1 MSPDR
6 FGAAIGAAG
15 ALMDINR
22 AGIAKRYM
30 VYLKRLRL
38 EHEMKLR
45 GYIVAVLMAC
55 SLTTLAIDQ
64 SGNVRAMSA
73 EQFVPRLGDIMNNI
87 QLRHIK
93 LSFAGKARNWEL
105 AAYELGQLKA
115 GLVEAAVMYEG
126 IPVTDVTM
134 MTSPLKAIDD
144 AIAAK
149 DGKRFGKLFGELT
162 TGCNACHQSMSRGY
176 IVMRVPTEQPFSNQV
191 FPPQG
196 KP

>member
-1 MSPDR
+1 
-6 FGAAIGAAG
+6 
-15 ALMDINR
+15 
-22 AGIAKRYM
+22 M
-30 VYLKRLRL
+30 V
-38 EHEMKLR
+38 
-45 GYIVAVLMAC
+45 C
-55 SLTTLAIDQ
+55 SLTSLAIAQ
-64 SGNVRAMSA
+64 SGEMRGRSG
-73 EQFVPRLGDIMNNI
+73 EKYVPRLGDIMSNV

-93 LSFAGKARNWEL
+93 LSFAGKAGNWEL
-105 AAYELGQLKA
+105 AAYELRQLKA

-134 MTSPLKAIDD
+134 MTAPIKAIDD

-149 DGKRFGKLFGELT
+149 DSGRFAKLFSELT
-162 TGCNACHQSMSRGY
+162 AGCNVCHQSMDRGY

>member
-1 MSPDR
+1 
-6 FGAAIGAAG
+6 
-15 ALMDINR
+15 
-22 AGIAKRYM
+22 
-30 VYLKRLRL
+30 
-38 EHEMKLR
+38 MKLR
-45 GYIVAVLMAC
+45 GYIAALLMAC
-55 SLTTLAIDQ
+55 SLTSLAIAQ
-64 SGNVRAMSA
+64 SGEIRGRSG
-73 EQFVPRLGDIMNNI
+73 EKYVPQLGDIMNNI

-105 AAYELGQLKA
+105 AAYELRQLKA

-126 IPVTDVTM
+126 IPVTNVSTM
-134 MTSPLKAIDD
+134 TAPIQSIDD

-149 DGKRFGKLFGELT
+149 DGKRFAQLFSELT
-162 TGCNACHQSMSRGY
+162 AGCNGCHQSMDRGY